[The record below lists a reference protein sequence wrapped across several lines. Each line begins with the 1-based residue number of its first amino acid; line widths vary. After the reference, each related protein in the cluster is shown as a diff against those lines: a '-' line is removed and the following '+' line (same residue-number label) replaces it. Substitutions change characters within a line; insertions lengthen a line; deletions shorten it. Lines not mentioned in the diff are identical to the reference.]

1 MLEDDA
7 DDDRHPGYASWR
19 QFHGLCLDL
28 PAPDGHEIDARL
40 RIYQR
45 ANEAGALR
53 DFGSALLLVAAIG
66 RALLDGA
73 RIFPAMSSVLDGFV
87 FGLTCTL
94 LVVVG
99 VQALQRL
106 RQATEQ
112 RALVRGIDLDS
123 LPWQKI
129 ESMFADS
136 RSAEVRDYLQS
147 VREQGRTLRRAEVAV
162 ALERARGRPP
172 LDDTGPGGFERHMRS
187 RRGTLTRQIVSAC
200 FCLAALLLATTGWV
214 EGRLFLPAL
223 VLFGGWALAGL
234 LGSLLQLVM
243 DPWELRAGGTVC
255 RRIRAAV
262 AADLF
267 PELAVALAV
276 LATSVR
282 MLAGA

>member
-1 MLEDDA
+1 MLDDA
-7 DDDRHPGYASWR
+7 VDEDRHPGYASWR
-19 QFHGLCLDL
+19 QFHGLCLDV

-53 DFGSALLLVAAIG
+53 DFGAALLLVAAIG

-73 RIFPAMSSVLDGFV
+73 RIFPAMDNVLDGFV
-87 FGLTCTL
+87 FGLTCAL

-106 RQATEQ
+106 RQAMEQ
-112 RALVRGIDLDS
+112 HALARGIDLDS
-123 LPWQKI
+123 LPWQKV

-147 VREQGRTLRRAEVAV
+147 VREQARTLRRAEVAV

-172 LDDTGPGGFERHMRS
+172 LDDNGPRGFERHVRN
-187 RRGTLTRQIVSAC
+187 RRGILTRQIVTAC
-200 FCLAALLLATTGWV
+200 FCLAALLLAATAWV
-214 EGRLFLPAL
+214 EGRMFLPAL
-223 VLFGGWALAGL
+223 VLFGGWALTGL
-234 LGSLLQLVM
+234 LGSLLQLLM
-243 DPWELRAGGTVC
+243 DPWELRAGGATC
-255 RRIRAAV
+255 RRIRAGLTS
-262 AADLF
+262 DLF

-282 MLAGA
+282 LLGGA